1 MFGLLSP
8 APLVALSLALVVHAI
23 KLPFTLD
30 WLYAAASLT
39 VSSDVVGHRVAVI
52 GAGAGGSSAAWWISK
67 AKARSGVSVH
77 IDVYERENYIG
88 GRESVVNNI
97 RIRADHLTG
106 STVVYPYNDTSLDP
120 VELGAS
126 IFVEAN
132 KNLWRA
138 TREFN
143 LSRFNFDDEDESVG
157 FWDGDQFVFT
167 VTHSAFFNLSG
178 SHS

>member
-1 MFGLLSP
+1 M
-8 APLVALSLALVVHAI
+8 
-23 KLPFTLD
+23 
-30 WLYAAASLT
+30 
-39 VSSDVVGHRVAVI
+39 
-52 GAGAGGSSAAWWISK
+52 
-67 AKARSGVSVH
+67 
-77 IDVYERENYIG
+77 YERENYIG